1 MVKKL
6 LVLSGG
12 GSYGAFEMGI
22 VSKLIM
28 TGKGGWD
35 IITGVSAG
43 SINACY
49 LSTIEKDKE
58 FDSVF
63 EFKTLWTGIKDNNV
77 YKSDYFFNGLS
88 LYETKPL
95 EEELAKVFNDRVS
108 VRPVIISATSLTNSE
123 AQHFTN
129 ADITKYG
136 FKDLIMCSTAIPL
149 LFPPY
154 PFLDDMFCDGGLTS
168 NILLYEGINY
178 CIDNFPGE
186 DIEVDVI
193 ICGKQIG
200 KKSVNKD
207 NINFKLLLQKLAG
220 IITQQVEYAQIMD
233 LYSNENSLFIYG
245 LNNINVSKNIKI
257 TVYEQKEDCS
267 ISLIDFENCDILWN
281 QGFDM
286 TNVEVREINP
296 C

>member
-12 GSYGAFEMGI
+12 GSYGAFEMGV
-22 VSKLIM
+22 VSRLIM

-35 IITGVSAG
+35 VITGVSAG

-49 LSTIEKDKE
+49 LSTIDKDE
-58 FDSVF
+58 EIDSVY
-63 EFKTLWTGIKDNNV
+63 EFKTLWTNIKDNNI

-95 EEELAKVFNDRVS
+95 EDELASVFKDKVS
-108 VRPVIISATSLTNSE
+108 VRPVIISATSLSNSE
-123 AQHFTN
+123 ARHFTN

-168 NILLYEGINY
+168 NIILYEGINY
-178 CIDNFPGE
+178 CIENFPDE
-186 DIEVDVI
+186 DIEVDVV

-200 KKSVNKD
+200 KQVVNKD

-220 IITQQVEYAQIMD
+220 IITQQVEYSQIMD
-233 LYSNENSLFIYG
+233 LYTNENSLFIYG
-245 LNNINVSKNIKI
+245 LNNINTSKNIKI
-257 TVYEQKEDCS
+257 TVYEQKTECS
-267 ISLIDFENCDILWN
+267 ISLLDFESCDVLWN
-281 QGFDM
+281 QGFEM